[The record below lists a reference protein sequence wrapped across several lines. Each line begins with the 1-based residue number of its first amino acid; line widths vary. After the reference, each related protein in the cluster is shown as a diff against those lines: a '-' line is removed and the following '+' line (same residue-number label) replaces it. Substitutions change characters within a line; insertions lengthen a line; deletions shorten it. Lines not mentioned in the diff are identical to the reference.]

1 MTALNKFL
9 EPIEIAGKPL
19 DKKFQAYRMDGTSP
33 KPNMRQEA
41 KLGTCECCDYFKFD
55 DDDTIVLIEE
65 TQLMKKIK
73 DLKSK
78 YYYLEDRH
86 QTEFVKKQI
95 KDENKLKVYGA
106 MLVLCRLAAVCENV
120 KDLLQTKNGK
130 LKKYK
135 FWLVA
140 SGMDTEEATRMF
152 DHLKGQLRKELRS
165 TLKDKILGRVEI
177 LPSHAFVTKLSEQAT
192 TP

>member
-1 MTALNKFL
+1 MIALEDFL
-9 EPIEIAGKPL
+9 EPIKLAGTPL
-19 DKKFQAYRMDGTSP
+19 TEKHLAYRMDGNSP
-33 KPNMRQEA
+33 QPDMRQEA

-73 DLKSK
+73 DLKSE
-78 YYYLEDRH
+78 YHYLENRH

-95 KDENKLKVYGA
+95 RNENKLKVYGA

-140 SGMDTEEATRMF
+140 SGMETEEATRMF
-152 DHLKGQLRKELRS
+152 DHLKSQLRKELRS

>member
-1 MTALNKFL
+1 MTELEKFL
-9 EPIEIAGKPL
+9 EPIVIAGSPL
-19 DKKFQAYRMDGTSP
+19 ENHRAYRMDGTSP
-33 KPNMRQEA
+33 KPDMRQEA
-41 KLGTCECCDYFKFD
+41 KLGTCDCCDYFKFD

-78 YYYLEDRH
+78 YHYLEDNH
-86 QTEFVKKQI
+86 QTEFVREHI
-95 KDENKLKVYGA
+95 RDENKLKVYGA

-120 KDLLQTKNGK
+120 KDLLQTRNGK

-140 SGMDTEEATRMF
+140 SGMETEEATMMF

-165 TLKDKILGRVEI
+165 TLRGKILGRVEI
-177 LPSHAFVTKLSEQAT
+177 LPSHAFVTKLSEQST

>member
-1 MTALNKFL
+1 MIELEKFL
-9 EPIEIAGKPL
+9 EPIEIAGSPL
-19 DKKFQAYRMDGTSP
+19 ENHRAYRMDGTSP
-33 KPNMRQEA
+33 KPDMRREA
-41 KLGTCECCDYFKFD
+41 KLGTCDCCDYFKFD

-78 YYYLEDRH
+78 YHYLEDNH
-86 QTEFVKKQI
+86 QTKFVREHI
-95 KDENKLKVYGA
+95 RDENKLKVYGA

-120 KDLLQTKNGK
+120 KDLLQTRNGK

-140 SGMDTEEATRMF
+140 SGMETEEATMMF

-165 TLKDKILGRVEI
+165 TLRGKILGRVEI
-177 LPSHAFVTKLSEQAT
+177 LPSHAFVTKLSEQST